1 MRRKFHVPI
10 ATGAHFNILLLNLE
24 KFIIDSVLFEKC
36 ISVRN
41 VCDPKLNYTE
51 NKKNSI
57 ILLTRAL
64 NYSDN

>member
-1 MRRKFHVPI
+1 MRRKFYVPI

-24 KFIIDSVLFEKC
+24 KFIIDSVLFEKS

-51 NKKNSI
+51 KKMYNFINASP
-57 ILLTRAL
+57 
-64 NYSDN
+64 

>member
-41 VCDPKLNYTE
+41 VCDPKINYTE
-51 NKKNSI
+51 DKKI
-57 ILLTRAL
+57 V
-64 NYSDN
+64 